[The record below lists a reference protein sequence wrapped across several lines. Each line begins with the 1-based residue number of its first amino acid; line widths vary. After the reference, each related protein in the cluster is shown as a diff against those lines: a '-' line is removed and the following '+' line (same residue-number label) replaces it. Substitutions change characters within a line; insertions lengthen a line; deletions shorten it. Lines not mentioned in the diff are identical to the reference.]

1 MRLIR
6 SFFFGGFAM
15 LAAVMC
21 LSMPARAFELQPGIC
36 TVALDLHAAAMMSEV
51 APAAIITDA
60 QRTPMPSEN
69 SHAVAY
75 RSQNQPF
82 TSWRFAVD
90 AYTRIDPDITIR

>member
-6 SFFFGGFAM
+6 SFFFGGLAM

-21 LSMPARAFELQPGIC
+21 LSMPANAFDRDTGVYAAP
-36 TVALDLHAAAMMSEV
+36 LDLQLVGMASEA
-51 APAAIITDA
+51 APAAIVA
-60 QRTPMPSEN
+60 KAERMPMPSTN

-75 RSQNQPF
+75 ASQNQPF

-90 AYTRIDPDITIR
+90 AYSRIDPHILVI